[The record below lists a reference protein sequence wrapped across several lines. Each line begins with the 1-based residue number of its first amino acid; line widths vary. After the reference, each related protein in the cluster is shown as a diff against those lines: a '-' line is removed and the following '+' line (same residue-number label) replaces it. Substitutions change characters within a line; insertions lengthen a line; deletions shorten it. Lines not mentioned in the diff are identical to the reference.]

1 MNLSGESL
9 REFADYFKV
18 PPQNIIVAYDDLD
31 IPVGRIRV
39 RANGTSGTHNGMR
52 NIVKELGSTDF
63 PRVRIGSKPVA
74 PVNILDYVLS
84 DIKKED
90 AGDYAFAINL
100 AACALDDFIRGEKIE
115 NIEGKYNGAKR
126 DA

>member
-1 MNLSGESL
+1 M
-9 REFADYFKV
+9 
-18 PPQNIIVAYDDLD
+18 
-31 IPVGRIRV
+31 
-39 RANGTSGTHNGMR
+39 
-52 NIVKELGSTDF
+52 
-63 PRVRIGSKPVA
+63 
-74 PVNILDYVLS
+74 NILDYVLS